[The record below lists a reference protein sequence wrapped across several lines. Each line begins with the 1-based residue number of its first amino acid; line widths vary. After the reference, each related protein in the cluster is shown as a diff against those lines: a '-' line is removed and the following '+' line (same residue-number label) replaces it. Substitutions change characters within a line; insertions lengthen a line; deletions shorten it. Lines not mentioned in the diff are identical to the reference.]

1 MTETI
6 RVLVVDD
13 HEVVRR
19 GILALL
25 ATESGIEVVGEA
37 GNGREAVVMAESL
50 RPDVVI
56 MDLIMPGMGGVE
68 AIRQIRSRGIESHV
82 LVLTSFGS
90 EDKLFP
96 AIKAGAIGYLL
107 KDTSPGALVLGIRQ
121 AARGDSAL
129 TPAVARRLLREFYRH
144 KDLEPPIEPLSERE
158 IDVLREVARGLGN
171 EAIAAKLSISLTT
184 VRTHISH
191 IFEKLGIENRTQAA
205 LYALRVGMASVDD
218 LDGEES

>member
-13 HEVVRR
+13 HAVVRR

-25 ATESGIEVVGEA
+25 ATEPGIEVVGEA
-37 GNGREAVVMAESL
+37 GNGRDAVEMAASL
-50 RPDVVI
+50 KPDVVI
-56 MDLIMPGMGGVE
+56 MDLIMRGMGGVE

-96 AIKAGAIGYLL
+96 AIKAGAMGYLL

-121 AARGDSAL
+121 AARGDSVL
-129 TPAVARRLLREFYRH
+129 TPTVARRLLREFYRH
-144 KDLEPPIEPLSERE
+144 KDLEPPIEPLSGRE
-158 IDVLREVARGLGN
+158 VDVLREIAHGLGN
-171 EAIAAKLSISLTT
+171 DAIAAELSISATT

-205 LYALRVGMASVDD
+205 IYALRVGMASVDD
-218 LDGEES
+218 LDGEAL